1 MHLQSC
7 ARNVGWNYFVPAIL
21 FNKEVMVMDSLKNMN
36 AAMQYIEDNLTH
48 EIDFKEV
55 AKIAYCS
62 EYHFKRMFSFLAG
75 ISLSEYIRC
84 RRLTLAAFELKNS
97 GAKVIDV
104 AIKYGYNSPDSFSR
118 AFQNL
123 HGITPSEARN
133 SNHSLKAYSPMT
145 FQLSI
150 QGGHEMNYRIEEKEP
165 FQIIGIT
172 KRVPIVF
179 NGVNEEIASMW
190 KSLNPEAIQTLKSL
204 SNMEPT
210 GIISASTNFSEGRM
224 EEKGELD
231 HYIGVATTKDCPEQ
245 FAQLEVAAST
255 WAVFEAVGPFPD
267 TLQNVWGRIYSEWFP
282 SSNYE
287 LAEGPEI
294 LWNEQKDT
302 SSPNFK
308 SEIWIPVLK
317 K

>member
-1 MHLQSC
+1 
-7 ARNVGWNYFVPAIL
+7 
-21 FNKEVMVMDSLKNMN
+21 MDSLKNMN
-36 AAMQYIEDNLTH
+36 AAMRYIENNLTN
-48 EIDFKEV
+48 EINFKEV
-55 AKIAYCS
+55 AKLAYCS

-97 GAKVIDV
+97 DAKVIDV

-133 SNHSLKAYSPMT
+133 SSHSLKAYSPMT

-150 QGGHEMNYRIEEKEP
+150 QGGNEMNYRIEEKEP
-165 FQIIGIT
+165 FRIIGIT

-190 KSLNPEAIQTLKSL
+190 NRLNPKSIQTLKSL
-204 SNMEPT
+204 SNMAPN

-245 FAQLEVAAST
+245 FAQLE
-255 WAVFEAVGPFPD
+255 AVGPFPE
-267 TLQNVWGRIYSEWFP
+267 TLQNIWGRIYSEWFP

>member
-1 MHLQSC
+1 
-7 ARNVGWNYFVPAIL
+7 
-21 FNKEVMVMDSLKNMN
+21 MDSLKNMN
-36 AAMQYIEDNLTH
+36 AAMQYIENNLTD

-75 ISLSEYIRC
+75 VSLSEYIRC
-84 RRLTLAAFELKNS
+84 RRLTLAAFELKDND
-97 GAKVIDV
+97 AKVIDI
-104 AIKYGYNSPDSFSR
+104 AIKYGYNSPDSFAR

-133 SNHSLKAYSPMT
+133 SSRSLKAYSPMT

-150 QGGHEMNYRIEEKEP
+150 QGGNEMNYRIEEKEP
-165 FQIIGIT
+165 FRIIGIT

-190 KSLNPEAIQTLKSL
+190 KSLNPDSIQTLKSL
-204 SNMEPT
+204 LNMEPN

-231 HYIGVATTKDCPEQ
+231 HYIGVASTKTCPEQ
-245 FAQLEVAAST
+245 FAQLEVAASI
-255 WAVFEAVGPFPD
+255 WAIFEAVGPFPE

-294 LWNEQKDT
+294 LWNEQKDI

>member
-1 MHLQSC
+1 
-7 ARNVGWNYFVPAIL
+7 
-21 FNKEVMVMDSLKNMN
+21 MDSLKNMN
-36 AAMQYIEDNLTH
+36 AAMRYIEDNLTH

-55 AKIAYCS
+55 AKIAFCS

-84 RRLTLAAFELKNS
+84 RRLTLAAFELKDSN
-97 GAKVIDV
+97 AKVIDV
-104 AIKYGYNSPDSFSR
+104 AIKYGYNSPDSFTR

-123 HGITPSEARN
+123 HGITPSEAR
-133 SNHSLKAYSPMT
+133 STIRSLKAYSPMT

-150 QGGHEMNYRIEEKEP
+150 QGGSEMNYRIEEKDS
-165 FQIIGIT
+165 FRIIGIT

-190 KSLNPEAIQTLKSL
+190 KSLTPQSIQTLKML
-204 SNMEPT
+204 SNVNPN

-245 FAQLEVAAST
+245 FVQLEVAAST
-255 WAVFEAVGPFPD
+255 WAIFEAVGPFPD
-267 TLQNVWGRIYSEWFP
+267 ALQNVWGRIYSEWFP

-294 LWNEQKDT
+294 LWNESKEI
-302 SSPNFK
+302 SSPNFR
-308 SEIWIPVLK
+308 SEIWVPVLK

>member
-1 MHLQSC
+1 
-7 ARNVGWNYFVPAIL
+7 
-21 FNKEVMVMDSLKNMN
+21 MDSLKNMN

-55 AKIAYCS
+55 AKIAFCS

-84 RRLTLAAFELKNS
+84 RRLTLAAFELKDSN
-97 GAKVIDV
+97 AKVIDV
-104 AIKYGYNSPDSFSR
+104 AIKYGYNSPDSFTR

-123 HGITPSEARN
+123 HGITPSEAR
-133 SNHSLKAYSPMT
+133 STSRSLKAYSPMT

-150 QGGHEMNYRIEEKEP
+150 QGGNEMNYRIEKKGP
-165 FQIIGIT
+165 FQIIGIQ

-190 KSLNPEAIQTLKSL
+190 KSLDSQSIETLKSL
-204 SNMEPT
+204 SNIEPT

-231 HYIGVATTKDCPEQ
+231 HYIGVATTKDCPKQ
-245 FAQLEVAAST
+245 FKQLEVANST
-255 WAVFEAVGPFPD
+255 WAIFEAVGPFPD
-267 TLQNVWGRIYSEWFP
+267 ALQNVWGRIYSEWFP

-294 LWNEQKDT
+294 LWNESKDV
-302 SSPNFK
+302 SSPNFR
-308 SEIWIPVLK
+308 SEIWVPVLK